1 MSKLRTK
8 TSYGFTLIETMI
20 AMAILAIGVTG
31 VTNVMISVTRLAAVN
46 EDSTIATYLAQ
57 EALELVRNGRDAHW
71 RKDETWKTDW
81 ACTGSSNVCLYIYTL
96 NQSGQGGH
104 YFLPGD
110 KIYGQQS
117 ARIDRYAN
125 GLYHNYSGAALTEE
139 TKFYRAVQ
147 VELDNA
153 GYPQGVIITAIVEW
167 RNQRGDIDKVELKEV
182 LYDWQ
187 PL

>member
-1 MSKLRTK
+1 MSKLRAK

-31 VTNVMISVTRLAAVN
+31 VTNVMISVTRLAAIN

-71 RKDETWKTDW
+71 RKDEPWDADW
-81 ACTGSSNVCLYIYTL
+81 VCTGSSSVCLYIYTL
-96 NQSGQGGH
+96 NQSGQVS
-104 YFLPGD
+104 YSNLPGD
-110 KIYGQQS
+110 KIFGQLP
-117 ARIDRYAN
+117 ARVDRYAN
-125 GLYHNYSGAALTEE
+125 GLYHNHSGAALTEE

-147 VELDNA
+147 VELNNA
-153 GYPQGVIITAIVEW
+153 DYPQGVIITAIVEW